1 MPYKAPRVR
10 VPPARRIR
18 RFLCDRTGVAAVEA
32 ALLMPVFLLFIFG
45 TIEFGRA
52 AYTKA
57 VITFAVQE
65 VSRYAMVAT
74 ESNLSTLKDKIA
86 AKLIGLN
93 PDKIEDL
100 TVSETTNADL
110 TRTVTMTLNYRFEF
124 LVPMLHMTDMT
135 LTADQ
140 VFLRE

>member
-1 MPYKAPRVR
+1 M
-10 VPPARRIR
+10 
-18 RFLCDRTGVAAVEA
+18 AAVEA

>member
-1 MPYKAPRVR
+1 
-10 VPPARRIR
+10 
-18 RFLCDRTGVAAVEA
+18 VAAVEA
-32 ALLMPVFLLFIFG
+32 ALLMPVFLAFIVG

-65 VSRYAMVAT
+65 VSRSAMVT
-74 ESNLSTLKDKIA
+74 TGGSLSALKEQIK

-93 PDKIEDL
+93 PDMIEDL

-124 LVPMLHMTDMT
+124 LVPMLHVTDVT

>member
-1 MPYKAPRVR
+1 MPHGLLHAQSR
-10 VPPARRIR
+10 PASGIR
-18 RFLCDRTGVAAVEA
+18 RFLDDRSGVAAVEA
-32 ALLMPVFLLFIFG
+32 ALLLPIFLMFIFG

-65 VSRYAMVAT
+65 VSRYAMVQTDDDVA
-74 ESNLSTLKDKIA
+74 TLKSKIA
-86 AKLIGLN
+86 ARLVGLN

-100 TVSETTNADL
+100 TVSGTTNADL
-110 TRTVTMTLNYRFEF
+110 TETVTMTLHYRFEF
-124 LVPMLHMTDMT
+124 LVPMMHMTNIT